1 MSRLKYALIGHGRR
15 GAAHLSTVQVLKD
28 TFHVVA
34 VCDAHRDSAEAGAAK
49 PGVNAYTDVRK
60 LIDEEHPDVCDVV
73 VPAPL
78 HHIVS
83 CYLSRC
89 GISHNVETPLAPT
102 LGLMDMMIAE
112 ATENGVTLQTSENF
126 PFVPVE
132 QFVCK
137 LINADVIGK
146 VHKCY
151 RLFSTTGYHGL
162 AAIRCRMDAGSV
174 FSSSRAFQS
183 RKSIAPIAVSSI
195 GHTMPVVPYVDRAK
209 RDFNSETLEF
219 YAVDF
224 DNGGLGIAMVG
235 NKNGCL
241 GRNKLVGFETCGE
254 RGTIITNGNQGAS
267 GGETVNVCTDEDIT
281 QRAGKA
287 QTYEFQREYSESGVL
302 QRIFIELPTAL
313 GSTIEWVNPYRHTQI
328 SESGIS
334 LATMLDGLGRAVR
347 ENTQPLWTGEM
358 GRTDQEMVIAAHR
371 SIRMNRQP
379 VQLPLSPNPD
389 EEAAFDRNFEAQFG
403 IHPRA
408 DIEKALQVNFK
419 AR

>member
-15 GAAHLSTVQVLKD
+15 GSAHLSTAAALKD
-28 TFHVVA
+28 TFEVVG
-34 VCDAHRDSAEAGAAK
+34 VCDAHQESAEAGAARL
-49 PGVNAYTDVRK
+49 GVEAYTDVRK
-60 LIDEEHPDVCDVV
+60 LVDEMSPDVCDVV

-102 LGLMDMMIAE
+102 LGLMDMMIAD
-112 ATENGVTLQTSENF
+112 AAENGVKLQTSENF

-137 LINADVIGK
+137 LIQEDVIGK

-162 AAIRCRMDAGSV
+162 AAIRCRMNA
-174 FSSSRAFQS
+174 
-183 RKSIAPIAVSSI
+183 APTTVSSI
-195 GHTMPVVPYVDRAK
+195 GHSMPVVPYIDRAK
-209 RDFNSETLEF
+209 RDYNREGLEF

-267 GGETVNVCTDEDIT
+267 GGETVNVCTDEDINL
-281 QRAGKA
+281 RAGKA
-287 QTYEFQREYSESGVL
+287 QTYEFQREYSENKIL
-302 QRIFIELPTAL
+302 QCIFVELPPSI
-313 GSTIEWVNPYRHTQI
+313 GGTIEWHNPYQDTQI
-328 SESGIS
+328 SEGGIS
-334 LATMLDGLGRAVR
+334 LATMLNGIGRAVR
-347 ENTQPLWTGEM
+347 ENTQSLWTGKM
-358 GRTDQEMVIAAHR
+358 GRADQEMVIAAHR
-371 SIRMNRQP
+371 SVQMNRQP
-379 VQLPLSPNPD
+379 IQLPLSSDPD
-389 EEAAFDRNFEAQFG
+389 EEAAFDRNFEEQHG
-403 IHPRA
+403 IHPRE